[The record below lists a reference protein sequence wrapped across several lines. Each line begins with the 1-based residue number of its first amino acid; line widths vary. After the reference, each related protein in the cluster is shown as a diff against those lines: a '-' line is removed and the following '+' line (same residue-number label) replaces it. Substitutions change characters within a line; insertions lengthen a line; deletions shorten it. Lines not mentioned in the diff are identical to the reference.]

1 MTVSVT
7 VRANGVPACVSE
19 WVIPKRIFFS
29 DPNSNP
35 THFFTLCLRFI
46 TKISVWKM
54 GRWSV
59 GRFVFDLLLRLCAP
73 VECWPK
79 NRSPHFHCFLYRHIR
94 QPTKH
99 ICWAVAVANVSKPVC
114 RQWAAAAIFFVAVRS
129 CRSLFVWGPLWIPL
143 KRINR
148 ITIKCSCGSL
158 KSNEAVD

>member
-79 NRSPHFHCFLYRHIR
+79 TGPRTFIAFYIATFASQRNTSVEQLPLLMFQSPFADSEQQQPSSLWLSDLVEAFL
-94 QPTKH
+94 
-99 ICWAVAVANVSKPVC
+99 SED
-114 RQWAAAAIFFVAVRS
+114 
-129 CRSLFVWGPLWIPL
+129 LFEFLW
-143 KRINR
+143 
-148 ITIKCSCGSL
+148 
-158 KSNEAVD
+158 EE